1 MRRRRPHRARWRA
14 STSPR
19 GRSERCLALLLLAVL
34 VCGAGVAPGEN
45 PHPIKLARPPAGPLS
60 AMAQLGRM
68 VFFDTSLSG
77 SGRMSCATCHSPANF
92 YGSPG
97 DSPVMLGGNGLNR
110 PGVRAVPTLMYLE
123 RQPNFS
129 VGPDSDE
136 DEEVTLA
143 QMVAASVGTERVT
156 KTAADTGSTA
166 GNIVPQGG
174 LFWDGR
180 VDTLQQQALVPVLNP
195 VEMDSGSVE
204 RVARKLRA
212 ASYTGSFVQLFGQG
226 VLDDAPM
233 LVSEAMF
240 AVARYQIEDVSF
252 HPYSSKFDAWLEA
265 KARFTPAE
273 LRGYLLFNDPKGANC
288 AGCHVDQPSADGL
301 PPLFTDHQYEA
312 LGAPRNRA
320 LAVNA
325 DPKYFDLGVCGPVR
339 TDMRSETQYCGMFST
354 PTLRNAATRKVFFH
368 NGVFHSLKQVLDF
381 YNFRDV
387 DPERVYSGGRFDDLP
402 RKYWANVDE
411 SDLPFGGKMGEK
423 AMMSEQDEADIIAFL
438 GTLTDG
444 YDPHPA
450 LRADLSRKRER

>member
-1 MRRRRPHRARWRA
+1 
-14 STSPR
+14 
-19 GRSERCLALLLLAVL
+19 
-34 VCGAGVAPGEN
+34 
-45 PHPIKLARPPAGPLS
+45 
-60 AMAQLGRM
+60 MAQLGRM
-68 VFFDTSLSG
+68 IFLDTNLSE
-77 SGRMSCATCHSPANF
+77 SGRMSCATCHSPAHF
-92 YGSPG
+92 YGPPG
-97 DSPVMLGGNGLNR
+97 DAPVMEGGKGLDQ
-110 PGVRAVPTLMYLE
+110 PGVRAVPTLRYLE

-136 DEEVTLA
+136 DEGVTLA
-143 QMVAASVGTERVT
+143 QLVAASMGATRVV
-156 KTAADTGSTA
+156 KTATDTGATVA
-166 GNIVPQGG
+166 NMVPQGG

-180 VDTLQQQALVPVLNP
+180 ADTLQQQALVPVLNP
-195 VEMDSGSVE
+195 VEMDAGSVE

-212 ASYTGSFVQLFGQG
+212 APYAGSFVQLFGQG

-252 HPYSSKFDAWLEA
+252 HPYSSKFDAWLEG
-265 KARFTPAE
+265 KAQFTAAE

-320 LAVNA
+320 LTVDA

-339 TDMRSETQYCGMFST
+339 TDMQSGTQYCGMFST
-354 PTLRNAATRKVFFH
+354 PTLRNVATRKVFFH

-387 DPERVYSGGRFDDLP
+387 DPGRVYPAGRFDDLP
-402 RKYWANVDE
+402 QKYWGNVDQ
-411 SDLPFGGKMGEK
+411 SDLPFGGKVGERPV
-423 AMMSEQDEADIIAFL
+423 MSERDEMDIIAFL

-444 YDPHPA
+444 YEGAGH
-450 LRADLSRKRER
+450 